1 MARGARAAV
10 APAAGEE
17 QLLEQLGTVS
27 RSVRFQSAGL
37 LVDGHPFDLRR
48 YPYLV
53 DLFDTNHADIVIRK
67 GAQLGFT
74 IALVLRVIALASS
87 LYKRSVIY
95 FMPTREDVSDFSKAR
110 FDRLL
115 KENPPLSRD
124 VRGTDATH
132 IKRIGQTFV
141 YFRGA
146 KSRSQAK
153 SVPAD
158 LVVFDERDEMDQGL
172 VDLARTRLDGSPWR
186 HEVSLS
192 TATLPD
198 YGVDHDYQLSDQR
211 TWHIKCKACG
221 TWTCM
226 ELDWPAS
233 VRRRQDGSAYRAC
246 KKCGGEIHVLHGQ
259 WIAAFKDRPKMG
271 LWVSQLCSPTVSPT
285 LVLDEYED
293 PSHNVREFYNSRLG
307 LAWADTEDI
316 LTEGALREV
325 ATDEP
330 SRRSAQGPCFF
341 GADVG
346 KRDIHWWV
354 GEKRAGELDMLAFGQ
369 CGDFGE
375 LLDIMRKF
383 NVQVAVLDEM
393 AETRKVREFKAAH
406 GEVWGCWYSDAQR
419 TGYDW
424 GVRDR
429 RVAVNRTELLDQS
442 HRMIVQKLVRIPR
455 PDDRWGELT
464 KHMTNL
470 ARLVERSHETGLPKI
485 RWVVRGGRKLDHWR
499 HAFAYAVLAAEMAPI
514 AERARLIQAPRRT
527 GGADLSWMSS

>member
-1 MARGARAAV
+1 MRRRRDSAARSDS
-10 APAAGEE
+10 E
-17 QLLEQLGTVS
+17 LLAQLGAVS
-27 RSVRFQSAGL
+27 RSVRFQTMGL
-37 LVDGHPFDLRR
+37 LVDGHRFDLRL

-53 DLFDTNHADIVIRK
+53 DLFDSNHADIVIRK

-74 IALVLRVIALASS
+74 IALVLRVIALASA

-95 FMPTREDVSDFSKAR
+95 FMPTRDDVSDFSKAR

-115 KENPPLSRD
+115 KENAVLARD

-132 IKRIGQTFV
+132 IKRIGETFV

-158 LVVFDERDEMDQGL
+158 LVVFDERDEMDQDL

-186 HEVSLS
+186 HQVSLS

-198 YGVDHDYQLSDQR
+198 YGVDHDYQASDQR
-211 TWHIKCKACG
+211 TWHIKCRACG
-221 TWTCM
+221 KWTCM
-226 ELDWPAS
+226 ELDWPES
-233 VRRRQDGSAYRAC
+233 VKRRADGTAYRAC
-246 KKCGGEIHVLHGQ
+246 KKCSGEIHTLHGD
-259 WIAAFKDRPKMG
+259 WVAAYPDRSKMG
-271 LWVSQLCSPTVSPT
+271 LWVSQLCSPTVSPQ

-293 PSHNVREFYNSRLG
+293 PGHNVREFYNSRLG

-316 LTEGALREV
+316 LDEASLRAV
-325 ATDEP
+325 TTDEP
-330 SRRSAQGPCFF
+330 SKRSAQGPCFL

-346 KRDIHWWV
+346 KREIHWWA
-354 GEKRAGELDMLAFGQ
+354 GEKRDGELEMLAFGVV
-369 CGDFGE
+369 GDFGE
-375 LLDIMRKF
+375 LSDILRRF
-383 NVQVAVLDEM
+383 NVAVAVLDEM
-393 AETRKVREFKAAH
+393 AETRKVREYKALH

-424 GVRDR
+424 GVKER

-442 HRMIVQKLVRIPR
+442 HRMIVQKLVKMPR
-455 PDDRWGELT
+455 PDDRWHDLV

-470 ARLVERSHETGLPKI
+470 ARLVERNKETGLPKI

-514 AERARLIQAPRRT
+514 AERARLIQSPRRT
-527 GGADLSWMSS
+527 RPTALSWMSA